1 VCDRPTGQNKP
12 ELKPVHTPP
21 SSPRPPTTRPQ
32 VGPNKPDSVG
42 VNSLHRPSTAPIPS
56 QYNKKNSDAHPGFL
70 NPNGKWTQGAL
81 PYLIAESQAQ
91 ALTATGTLT
100 ATLPGKHGA
109 NQPLRPLTTVYTYN
123 DISPVATAQYVN
135 DGEASDPVATLR
147 EPPKVMDV
155 TRPDGGGQSEC
166 LEWTAKSTI
175 GSADARIA
183 SVASFWNKLNGAYN
197 LKICDTT
204 RTELVG
210 KNVVPGT
217 PNTRLIGGKWRYLQ
231 RPVEGDTVYTDYY
244 GRCGEDSCNYYGRK
258 YNVNTDAFEQSP
270 LVDEGDYI
278 KVRAQMGVLT
288 YARHTQPMPATF
300 AAFAPPTTRTT
311 NDTHTHCAHAQV
323 GASMAGVHALR
334 TRPGLSLDATITS
347 GPSAKLEQLSPY
359 SLGAARGVHKYP
371 THARLRASTAR
382 PEWA

>member
-1 VCDRPTGQNKP
+1 MAGFDPRRHSTLVLSVKER
-12 ELKPVHTPP
+12 HTLYT
-21 SSPRPPTTRPQ
+21 SANGSTKGKDSNVKSYL
-32 VGPNKPDSVG
+32 VGPNKPDSIG
-42 VNSLHRPSTAPIPS
+42 VNSLHRPATAPLPS
-56 QYNKKNSDAHPGFL
+56 QYNKVNSDAHPGFL
-70 NPNGKWTQGAL
+70 NPNGKWTQDAL

-100 ATLPGKHGA
+100 ATMPGKHGA
-109 NQPLRPLTTVYTYN
+109 GQPLRPLTTVYTYN

-147 EPPKVMDV
+147 APPKVMDV
-155 TRPDGGGQSEC
+155 SRPDGGGQSEC
-166 LEWTAKSTI
+166 LDWTAKSTI
-175 GSADARIA
+175 GSADARIE

-197 LKICDTT
+197 LKISDVT
-204 RTELVG
+204 RTELIG

-258 YNVNTDAFEQSP
+258 YNVDTEAFAQSP

-278 KVRAQMGVLT
+278 K
-288 YARHTQPMPATF
+288 
-300 AAFAPPTTRTT
+300 
-311 NDTHTHCAHAQV
+311 V

-334 TRPGLSLDATITS
+334 TRPGLSLDATVAS
-347 GPSAKLEQLSPY
+347 GPSAVLERLSPY
-359 SLGAARGVHKYP
+359 TLASTRGVHKFP
-371 THARLRASTAR
+371 THARLKATAAR